1 MACLAHRCVMLQP
14 PISRDLV
21 KMIRDIS
28 KKDARGLADGLRAIE
43 ERQSKEIEFYLRA
56 CALRLESCE

>member
-1 MACLAHRCVMLQP
+1 MLQP

-21 KMIRDIS
+21 KMIRDII